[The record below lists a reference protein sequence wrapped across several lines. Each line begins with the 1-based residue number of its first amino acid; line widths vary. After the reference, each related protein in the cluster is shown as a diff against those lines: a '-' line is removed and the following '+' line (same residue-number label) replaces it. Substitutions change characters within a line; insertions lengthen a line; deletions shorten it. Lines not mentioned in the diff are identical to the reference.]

1 MKIGF
6 FFQVFR
12 QKLLPT
18 DFSKQLTHMKEDHF
32 GSTLLKLFGDSEH
45 IPGVKFPSSK
55 RLDILQ
61 KSLSGPEN
69 EPSIQ

>member
-1 MKIGF
+1 
-6 FFQVFR
+6 
-12 QKLLPT
+12 
-18 DFSKQLTHMKEDHF
+18 MKEDHF